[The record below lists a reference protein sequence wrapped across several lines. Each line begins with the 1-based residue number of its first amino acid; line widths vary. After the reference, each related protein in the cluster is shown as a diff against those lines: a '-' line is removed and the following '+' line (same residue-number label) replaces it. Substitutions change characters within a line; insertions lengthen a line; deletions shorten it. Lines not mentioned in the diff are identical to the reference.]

1 MFTIE
6 QINQL
11 VNAGYKLDDI
21 LAVNS
26 PEPVPAPT
34 PEPVPAH
41 TPEPVPAPTP
51 EPVNTSNGDILNA
64 INNLASIIQNNNIRM
79 GGFPSPTNVN
89 DPDNILASIINPP
102 SKTKK

>member
-11 VNAGYKLDDI
+11 VNAGYKLEEI
-21 LAVNS
+21 LEINN
-26 PEPVPAPT
+26 PAPT
-34 PEPVPAH
+34 P
-41 TPEPVPAPTP
+41 TPAPTP
-51 EPVNTSNGDILNA
+51 APAPQEQGTASNGDILNA

-79 GGFPSPTNVN
+79 GGFPAPVNPN
-89 DPDNILASIINPP
+89 DPQEILASIINPP